1 MNVFELNREQLIQ
14 LKQNYLV
21 QLADEGLFAEMFG
34 VDYDAPSWG
43 DMANADEL
51 VPDDVIFEHYRDSRF
66 VTDDFSE

>member
-66 VTDDFSE
+66 VKDDFSE